1 MKFTVDR
8 TKLVTGLTLVSKAAA
23 GRNAALAV
31 LENVLVEADADIGGL
46 QLTCCNLEAT
56 FFCIW

>member
-8 TKLVTGLTLVSKAAA
+8 TAFLAGLTLVLKAA
-23 GRNAALAV
+23 GPRNAPLAV